1 MKWFLY
7 LCSALTLFAGFYD
20 LGIAQSAIHQV
31 VGLLWLVIAAI
42 LFCTTAILNKL
53 NELTETNKTQDKELS

>member
-1 MKWFLY
+1 MTWFLY
-7 LCSALTLFAGFYD
+7 ICSVLMLFAGFYD
-20 LGIAQSAIHQV
+20 LGIAQSAMHQV

-42 LFCTTAILNKL
+42 FFSTAAILNKL